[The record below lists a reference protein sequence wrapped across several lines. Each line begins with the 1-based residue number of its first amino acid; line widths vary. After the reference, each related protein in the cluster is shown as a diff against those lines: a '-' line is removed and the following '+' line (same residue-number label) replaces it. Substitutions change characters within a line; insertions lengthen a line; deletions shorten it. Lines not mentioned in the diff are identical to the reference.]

1 MSLFSAVY
9 SSTALPALET
19 ECLEAGDP
27 LGGVGV
33 PPPPPPPLPLFEVTM
48 MTNQVVMVDS
58 MELHDLTVP
67 GP

>member
-33 PPPPPPPLPLFEVTM
+33 PLPPPPPLPLFE
-48 MTNQVVMVDS
+48 DDDDD
-58 MELHDLTVP
+58 EP
-67 GP
+67 GGDGGFDGTP